1 MWACLLHPR
10 RLWRCSSRDSTRILG
25 KVGVLPN
32 PHNPARWLLQA
43 PAAASAWACY
53 RAKGI
58 NRTIVRAEPL
68 EPTLP
73 LDRQP
78 CHVTTT
84 SIDYTL
90 AMYAHVTH
98 HPGTACTKVLVSRT
112 LRKQY
117 RSFG

>member
-43 PAAASAWACY
+43 PASASAWACY

-84 SIDYTL
+84 RS
-90 AMYAHVTH
+90 VTH
-98 HPGTACTKVLVSRT
+98 WQCTLPLPTILVLRA
-112 LRKQY
+112 R
-117 RSFG
+117 RF